1 MASLN
6 FPPTNESPWT
16 TPDGVVYE
24 WDGEKWVCI
33 GEPGPVG
40 PPGGPPGPKGEP
52 FEFEDF
58 TPAQLESLK
67 GEKGR
72 QFLYDDFTQE
82 QLDGLK
88 GEKGRQFL
96 YDDFTEPQL
105 DAIKGEKGSNNGPPG
120 PPGADGSPSTQAGPP
135 GPPGPGGGG
144 GPPGPPGPGG
154 GSGPPGP
161 PGSTNVTVNQTGS
174 YALLSHKNASDKTPG
189 WNTGGGDLSFTNCY
203 SNRWG
208 NPSGSWRLHG
218 FISGGAGYSDYKST
232 LFYRYG

>member
-6 FPPTNESPWT
+6 FPDSSQSPYI

-24 WDGEKWVCI
+24 WSDDKWICI

-58 TPAQLESLK
+58 TPEQLDSIK

-72 QFLYDDFTQE
+72 EFVYDDFTPEQLDAMKGEKGREFVYDDFTQG
-82 QLDGLK
+82 QLDS
-88 GEKGRQFL
+88 
-96 YDDFTEPQL
+96 
-105 DAIKGEKGSNNGPPG
+105 IKGEKGSNNGPPG
-120 PPGADGSPSTQAGPP
+120 PPGGDSIVAGPP
-135 GPPGPGGGG
+135 GPPGPGGGS
-144 GPPGPPGPGG
+144 GPPGPGG

-161 PGSTNVTVNQTGS
+161 PGSTNVTVNQAGS
-174 YALLSHKNASDKTPG
+174 YAFLSHKSGADQTPG
-189 WNTGGGDLSFTNCY
+189 WNVGGADLGYTNAY

-208 NPSGSWRLHG
+208 TPSGSWRLHG
-218 FISGGAGYSDYKST
+218 FVSGGAAYSDYKST
-232 LFYRYG
+232 LWYRYG